1 MSTKASSCADA
12 EGHVSANQNFG
23 QHRQQQLGKQVRRR
37 LTNRP
42 YQERLMNMAE
52 ARKEITTAL
61 KYHRATTKLT
71 TEHQRQ
77 LQHHHQQHQSLF
89 FQLPFYSRFSPDG
102 RFKARRR
109 PMMYPPIS
117 NKISQYL
124 NDFSFSLSFP
134 PLPSLPLH
142 SPPLHLPLPPPSS
155 PIQNFYPHT
164 LTSPFSPPPLKPE
177 PPNFTLPSQ
186 TLGFNL
192 NLHSFNSSE
201 PTLLLNNNTFDPPF
215 YLENNTL
222 DPTLFLDNNTS
233 NTSFLLDNNNTLDPT
248 LLFDNNILDDTHVLN
263 NNILDGT
270 PVLNNNILDG
280 TPVFNYNNNLEP
292 IPLSS
297 NNVSSLCSYSTPT
310 LTSPPFLTQQDVPL
324 IGISQSQGEM
334 VSTTMNIIESST
346 TNQASGS
353 MHIAMDEEGMKEIRA
368 LGQQHQMEWDDTTS
382 MITSARWYDYLQ
394 QMENN
399 ATAVNNGDDTCH
411 GIFDDQLE
419 FPI

>member
-1 MSTKASSCADA
+1 MSTKAPSCADA

-23 QHRQQQLGKQVRRR
+23 QHRQQQQLGKQVRRR

-52 ARKEITTAL
+52 ARKEIATAL
-61 KYHRATTKLT
+61 KYHRATTKLA

-109 PMMYPPIS
+109 PMI
-117 NKISQYL
+117 
-124 NDFSFSLSFP
+124 
-134 PLPSLPLH
+134 
-142 SPPLHLPLPPPSS
+142 
-155 PIQNFYPHT
+155 
-164 LTSPFSPPPLKPE
+164 
-177 PPNFTLPSQ
+177 
-186 TLGFNL
+186 
-192 NLHSFNSSE
+192 
-201 PTLLLNNNTFDPPF
+201 
-215 YLENNTL
+215 
-222 DPTLFLDNNTS
+222 
-233 NTSFLLDNNNTLDPT
+233 FLLDNNNTLDPT

-324 IGISQSQGEM
+324 IRISQSQGEM

-353 MHIAMDEEGMKEIRA
+353 MHVSMDEEGMKEIRA

-394 QMENN
+394 QMENS

-419 FPI
+419 FPIWKN